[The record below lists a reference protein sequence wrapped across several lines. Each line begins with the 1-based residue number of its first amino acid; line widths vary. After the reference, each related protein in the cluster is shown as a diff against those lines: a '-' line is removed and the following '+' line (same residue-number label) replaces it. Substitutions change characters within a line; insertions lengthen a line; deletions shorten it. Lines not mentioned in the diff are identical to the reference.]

1 MIDII
6 IPVYNT
12 PISDLKRCLESIE
25 RQSFKDY
32 RVYIIDDGSFDEVKL
47 FLDEY
52 VKDKSNFIVKHKLSL
67 SWVV

>member
-52 VKDKSNFIVKHKLSL
+52 VKDKSNYYEYY
-67 SWVV
+67 